1 MKAEDILKRRRD
13 RAIAII
19 LSVKEREVDPILQN
33 RQASHALRKVILD
46 QLNDFYALAVD
57 VAASS
62 DADTYEFNPEV
73 WLPRIEGRL
82 HDILVAVSNGNGTG

>member
-1 MKAEDILKRRRD
+1 MRADEILRKRRD

-19 LSVKEREVDPILQN
+19 LSVKEREVDPVLKN
-33 RQASHALRKVILD
+33 RQASHALRKVVLD
-46 QLNDFYALAVD
+46 QLNDFYTLAVD

-62 DADTYEFNPEV
+62 DVDTYEFNPEV

-82 HDILVAVSNGNGTG
+82 HEILLAVSNGNGAP